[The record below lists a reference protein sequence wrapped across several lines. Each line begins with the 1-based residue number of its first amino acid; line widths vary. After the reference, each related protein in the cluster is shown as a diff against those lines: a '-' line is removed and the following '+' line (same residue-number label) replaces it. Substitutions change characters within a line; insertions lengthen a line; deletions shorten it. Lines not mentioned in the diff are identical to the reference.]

1 MKTPDKLTAKKVEA
15 DWKKNKEKRMAE
27 TGRRIR
33 EPNELMTLLR
43 ETYLATGEPHI
54 LVLHRILIFY
64 GFGNFKGS
72 VRRRLKRLKTELLCA
87 AIFPSHLAV
96 VNGQNS
102 SREKTYAAIAAQVG
116 VVANSLDAA
125 AKQVA
130 RAHRALRNTA
140 LTSDGNTGLL
150 LLVGVAKELDE
161 LSALQRDIRGALSE
175 IVNDPGG
182 RKKEEQPRLKKQKS
196 KDLRLVKL
204 QLQQNGTRLAEHFN
218 RAQDIMSKVPRQITL
233 TDIRWAED
241 NRATRQAIADGRLV
255 ELCRTQT
262 PVG

>member
-1 MKTPDKLTAKKVEA
+1 MKTPDKLTAKEVEA
-15 DWKKNKEKRMAE
+15 DWKKNKEKRMTE
-27 TGRRIR
+27 IGRRIR

-43 ETYLATGEPHI
+43 ETYLAIGEPHI

-64 GFGNFKGS
+64 GFGNFKGG

-87 AIFPSHLAV
+87 GIFPSHLASAD
-96 VNGQNS
+96 GQNS
-102 SREKTYAAIAAQVG
+102 SRRKTYAAIAAQVG
-116 VVANSLDAA
+116 IVANSLDAA

-130 RAHRALRNTA
+130 RAHRALRNSA

-161 LSALQRDIRGALSE
+161 LRTLQRNIRGVISGIA
-175 IVNDPGG
+175 NDPSGEKKG
-182 RKKEEQPRLKKQKS
+182 EDPVRKK
-196 KDLRLVKL
+196 KDKDPRLVKL
-204 QLQQNGTRLAEHFN
+204 QLQQYGTRLAEHFN
-218 RAQDIMSKVPRQITL
+218 RAEDILTKIPRQITV
-233 TDIRWAED
+233 TDIRWVDD

-262 PVG
+262 PVV